1 MAEWRGHCGGSIII
15 PPVTVTASA
24 PTRVDLAGGT
34 IDIWPLYLFHPGAQ
48 TINAAITL
56 RARVRLDARADDRV
70 VLVSDDL
77 GRATA
82 PLAFDDLP
90 ADTALPLLAKLAHAF
105 GARGVTITTGSQA
118 PAGAGIAGSSAL
130 NIAVAAALARWTGRT
145 LDDEALLE
153 VAKNVEAQVIGVP
166 TGLQDYRPAL
176 YGGVAALELGV
187 HGARRVALPVDA
199 EALSARLVVCY
210 TGAPRQS
217 GINNWE
223 ITKRRIDGDGDVTR
237 AFDAIVAATQLM
249 RAALDAGDWAAAGQ
263 CLAREW
269 QTRKQLAPGV
279 TTPEIDAL
287 LASAVAAGAWAGK
300 VCGAG
305 GGGCVFVLAPPAATS
320 AVRHAW
326 ARAGATVLAAVVD
339 PAGVIVTEEN

>member
-1 MAEWRGHCGGSIII
+1 MWEHYNSA
-15 PPVTVTASA
+15 VTVTASA

-48 TINAAITL
+48 TLNAAITL
-56 RARVRLDARADDRV
+56 RARVRLEPRADRRL
-70 VLVSDDL
+70 VLLSDDL
-77 GRATA
+77 GVSTG

-90 ADTALPLLAKLAHAF
+90 AEPTLPLLAKLAHAF
-105 GARGVTITTGSQA
+105 GARGVTITTSSEA
-118 PAGAGIAGSSAL
+118 PVGAGIAGSSAL

-145 LDDEALLE
+145 LGNEELLE

-187 HGARRVALPVDA
+187 HGATRVSLPLDPGQ
-199 EALSARLVVCY
+199 LSARLVVCY

-223 ITKRRIDGDGDVTR
+223 ITKRRIDGDLQVVRCFTE
-237 AFDAIVAATQLM
+237 IVAATQAM
-249 RAALDAGDWAAAGQ
+249 RAALERGDWRAAGAH
-263 CLAREW
+263 LAAEW
-269 QTRKQLAPGV
+269 ETRKQLAPGV
-279 TTPEIDAL
+279 TTTEIDAL
-287 LASAVAAGAWAGK
+287 LASAIAAGAWAGK

-305 GGGCVFVLAPPAATS
+305 GGGCVFALAPPEATG
-320 AVRHAW
+320 AVRQAW
-326 ARAGATVLAAVVD
+326 AEDGATVLDAAVESD
-339 PAGVIVTEEN
+339 GLIVTEEP